1 MCSSEERIKDIVE
14 HFEDLTLEKFE
25 NNVFKAAEELSF
37 TLSPVNNYIF
47 NNTELMISIISLF
60 LEIKQVFDIY
70 VKCEDNV
77 YDFKIFTDN
86 VKYDTE
92 LMDKLFK
99 IEDKLF
105 ELFENEDFNID
116 FLPVRYLDP
125 DDILFDKYYKISLKN

>member
-25 NNVFKAAEELSF
+25 NNVFKTAEELSF